1 MSFRSSL
8 QTFAERAMLRTANA
22 HKKVLDQIDQAA
34 ERQSY
39 MHVMCCTM
47 EPQALSHL
55 VSQLPVCSSG
65 VRAPPAPWQ
74 QPLAQAYSPRHA
86 LFLSKRHCARRP
98 AHDLAALQPSRRIQ
112 ARNRARAL
120 LHGVASS
127 CSSRAATN
135 CCRNGVIP
143 APRARRHVK
152 SQVSTGQ
159 SRVLQSNRLR
169 SACRH
174 RGACAAAAR

>member
-1 MSFRSSL
+1 MSAPLKLLKHMAHLLVKPIECASKKRNIVQLLLAPPRAATASL
-8 QTFAERAMLRTANA
+8 QQRCA
-22 HKKVLDQIDQAA
+22 
-34 ERQSY
+34 
-39 MHVMCCTM
+39 CT
-47 EPQALSHL
+47 
-55 VSQLPVCSSG
+55 
-65 VRAPPAPWQ
+65 PAPWQ

-98 AHDLAALQPSRRIQ
+98 AHELAALQPSRRIQ

-127 CSSRAATN
+127 CS
-135 CCRNGVIP
+135 CCNQLLPQGCDLCT
-143 APRARRHVK
+143 ARARRHVK
-152 SQVSTGQ
+152 SQASTGP

-174 RGACAAAAR
+174 RSACAAAAR

>member
-1 MSFRSSL
+1 MRLKVARTVVRVLQHDGDFAAAFLSFRSSL

-65 VRAPPAPWQ
+65 VRALLPLGSSHWRRRTPP
-74 QPLAQAYSPRHA
+74 
-86 LFLSKRHCARRP
+86 
-98 AHDLAALQPSRRIQ
+98 
-112 ARNRARAL
+112 
-120 LHGVASS
+120 G
-127 CSSRAATN
+127 T
-135 CCRNGVIP
+135 
-143 APRARRHVK
+143 
-152 SQVSTGQ
+152 
-159 SRVLQSNRLR
+159 R
-169 SACRH
+169 SV
-174 RGACAAAAR
+174 